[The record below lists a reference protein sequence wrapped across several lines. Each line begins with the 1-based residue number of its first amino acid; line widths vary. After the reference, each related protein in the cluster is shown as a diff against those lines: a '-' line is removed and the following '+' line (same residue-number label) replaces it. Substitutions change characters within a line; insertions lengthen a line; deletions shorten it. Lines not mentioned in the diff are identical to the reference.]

1 MRFDVPGAG
10 DHWIEIRDI
19 DDLTGADE
27 EIWQKVVRKGWEK
40 RIEEEANLE
49 DGAPRPPLRLPAGWV
64 QQREDDILAA
74 LITDWS
80 FGKPDSVP
88 QIPLPYSDK
97 ARVLLP
103 LRVVK
108 ALRAALQPYIAAF
121 EETPGPKE
129 PEPPTSTTDSSGS
142 AST

>member
-1 MRFDVPGAG
+1 MRVNVPGSG
-10 DHWIEIRDI
+10 DYWFELRDI
-19 DDLTGADE
+19 DDLTGGDE
-27 EIWQKVVRKGWEK
+27 EIWQRIVKKSYEK

-64 QQREDDILAA
+64 QQREDDILAVLVTA
-74 LITDWS
+74 WS
-80 FGKPDSVP
+80 FDAPESVP
-88 QIPLPYSDK
+88 QVALPYSDK
-97 ARVLLP
+97 ARVQLP

-121 EETPGPKE
+121 EEAPGPKE
-129 PEPPTSTTDSSGS
+129 PEAQTSTTDSSGS